1 MADLEPKPHQDETRV
16 AAITPLGAAGI
27 AVVRLAGPDALQIAA
42 RVFDPPSG
50 ASGAGQFE
58 PGRVAYGHIVD
69 DDQVIDDV
77 VVTVQPLPATEG
89 EPPKAIVDI
98 NPHGGIRVVQRI
110 LMLLVRQGAQLTDP
124 EEIGLLGWPASSPI
138 EREAWVSLTRAQT
151 QRGATWL
158 ASQQTILPAVLRRCV
173 DRLDG
178 ASAADVEAVQAELK
192 GLQDRHEPARRL
204 VEGASIV
211 LAGPPNAGKSTLGN
225 RLFGQPRS
233 LVTEQPGTTRDW
245 VAEPAAVEGVPIVL
259 IDTAGLRVTE
269 DAIEQSAIERS
280 LGRVVS
286 ADVALLVLDRSEG
299 ITPSNRHAV
308 ATLLDARPPE
318 RTLLVLNKCD
328 LPDRVGASFDLD
340 AAWMDRIQISAAT
353 GEGLDELGRAIAASM
368 GLAGWSDKTPALW
381 TSRQRTGIDRAIA
394 SLPQRPAAAA
404 AALSEV
410 VEM

>member
-1 MADLEPKPHQDETRV
+1 MADLEPKPHQGETRA

-27 AVVRLAGPDALQIAA
+27 AVVRMAGPEAVRIAA
-42 RVFDPPSG
+42 GVFDPPPG
-50 ASGAGQFE
+50 ASGAGRFE
-58 PGRVAYGHIVD
+58 PGRVAYGRIVD

-77 VVTVQPLPATEG
+77 VVMVQPLPARDG
-89 EPPKAIVDI
+89 GPPEAIVDI

-110 LMLLVRQGAQLTDP
+110 LMLLVRQGARLTDP
-124 EEIGLLGWPASSPI
+124 DEIGLLGWPASGPI
-138 EREAWVSLTRAQT
+138 EREAWSSLTRAQT
-151 QRGATWL
+151 HRVAMWL
-158 ASQQTILPAVLRRCV
+158 ANQQTILPAVLRRCV
-173 DRLDG
+173 GRLDA
-178 ASAADVEAVQAELK
+178 ASAADVEAVLAELK
-192 GLQDRHEPARRL
+192 GLQNRYEPARRL
-204 VEGASIV
+204 VEGASIA

-259 IDTAGLRVTE
+259 VDTAGLRVTE
-269 DAIEQSAIERS
+269 DAVERSAIERS

-299 ITPSNRHAV
+299 ITPSSRYAV
-308 ATLLDARPPE
+308 TTILDARAPS

-328 LPDRVGASFDLD
+328 LPDRVGASSDLD
-340 AAWMDRIQISAAT
+340 AAWADRIQISAAT

-368 GLAGWSDKTPALW
+368 GLAGWSDKTPGIW

-394 SLPQRPAAAA
+394 SLPDRPAAAA
-404 AALSEV
+404 AVLSEV
-410 VEM
+410 AEM